1 MTDNTQGIPGQKGLT
16 SGQGEFNRINFHV
29 GQLLG
34 KRASVRVVKVVK
46 VKNGGGAVAEAG
58 RLTVKQLVNQVDG
71 LGKPQEHGNTFDIPY
86 IRVQGGKNAV
96 IIDPEV
102 GDIGLIVVADRDI
115 SKVKKTKK
123 EENPGTRRR
132 NDVSD
137 GLYIGGILNAV
148 PEQWV
153 RFFADGMEL
162 HDKNGNTLTLMKDGG
177 KKTIKA
183 DTDQL
188 VCTGEVIAKY
198 GGASVTLSGHQHDNS
213 GGVGLDDPPQAGT

>member
-1 MTDNTQGIPGQKGLT
+1 MSDDRFPSQKGL
-16 SGQGEFNRINFHV
+16 SDGNSAFNAADFHIRQLV
-29 GQLLG
+29 G
-34 KRASVRVVKVVK
+34 RAATVRVVKVVK

-58 RLTVKQLVNQVDG
+58 RLTVKQLVNLVDS
-71 LGKPQEHGNTFDIPY
+71 LGKKQEHDNTFDIPY

-102 GDIGLIVVADRDI
+102 GDIGLILVADRDI

-123 EENPGTRRR
+123 EANPGSRRKH
-132 NDVSD
+132 NVSD

-148 PEQWV
+148 PEQYV
-153 RFFADGMEL
+153 RFFSDGMEL
-162 HDKNGNTLTLMKDGG
+162 VDKNGNKLTLMMDGG

-183 DTDQL
+183 DTEQL

-198 GGASVTLSGHQHDNS
+198 GTAGSVTLSGHQHDNS
-213 GGVGLDDPPQAGT
+213 GGVGLDDPPQGGT